1 MAEEK
6 ESMARRT
13 RRNAQIAKEGIM
25 DRADIP
31 EAPMIIDN
39 LVQMDNK
46 PDEDEPEQLLE
57 ERHGGRLFLSAL
69 SSRAKLDMQPRKL
82 AGQDVWELRLG
93 NDFVVGHV
101 GETVDPLPR
110 PKTTTDGPEIFE
122 PFRPKWSGITYHPK
136 LSTSRP
142 RRPFRR
148 VKGQPVIPHYI
159 FGPDD
164 RQVYYPSGYPWR
176 CIGLVLAWTNPS
188 GWPAWSGAGALVGGN
203 VVLTASHV
211 CPWGS
216 SPWMM
221 QFIPAYYDGS
231 SLLGVSSYV
240 QTYRGYRD
248 HGQGDDMATLKLY
261 TPLGE
266 TLGYY
271 GYKTYHDSWEDGHYW
286 TKCGYPGAVASGQ
299 RPSRITWFPI
309 VDDDNDGG
317 GVELEY
323 KADSSGGDSG
333 GPVFGWWSGSP
344 YVIGTHS
351 GGEEEYHF
359 PFSIVKNNVAAGG
372 GALSSLIG
380 WARNN
385 W

>member
-1 MAEEK
+1 
-6 ESMARRT
+6 
-13 RRNAQIAKEGIM
+13 M
-25 DRADIP
+25 DRSELP
-31 EAPMIIDN
+31 EAPAIVDDLVALDN
-39 LVQMDNK
+39 T
-46 PDEDEPEQLLE
+46 PDGDEPVQLLE
-57 ERHGGRLFLSAL
+57 TREAAPLYLSAL
-69 SSRAKLDMQPRKL
+69 SARAKPELRLQKL
-82 AGQDVWELRLG
+82 TGRDVWELRPGKELVIG
-93 NDFVVGHV
+93 QI
-101 GETVDPLPR
+101 GETADPLLRPR
-110 PKTTTDGPEIFE
+110 ATTAEPETFE
-122 PFRPKWSGITYHPK
+122 PLRPTWSGINYHPK
-136 LSTSRP
+136 VSATHP
-142 RRPFRR
+142 RRRFRR
-148 VKGQPVIPHYI
+148 VKGQRVVPHYI

-188 GWPAWSGAGALVGGN
+188 GAPAWSGTGALVGRN

-221 QFIPAYYDGS
+221 QFIPAYYDGA

-240 QTYRGYRD
+240 QSYRGYRD
-248 HGQGDDMATLKLY
+248 HGQGDDMSTLKLY
-261 TPLGE
+261 TPLGD
-266 TLGYY
+266 TLGYF
-271 GYKTYHDSWEDGHYW
+271 GYKTYHDSWEDGNYW

-309 VDDDNDGG
+309 VDDDNDGA

-323 KADSSGGDSG
+323 KADSSSGDSG

-344 YVIGTHS
+344 YVIGAHS

>member
-1 MAEEK
+1 MN
-6 ESMARRT
+6 ST
-13 RRNAQIAKEGIM
+13 
-25 DRADIP
+25 DFPD
-31 EAPMIIDN
+31 APMMVDN
-39 LVQMDNK
+39 LVALDNT
-46 PDEDEPEQLLE
+46 PDDEEPAQLSE
-57 ERHGGRLFLSAL
+57 MRLAAPLYVSAL
-69 SSRAKLDMQPRKL
+69 RSRAKPEMQFKKL
-82 AGQDVWELRLG
+82 ARRDVWELRLG
-93 NDFVVGHV
+93 EDLVVGQI
-101 GETVDPLPR
+101 GETEDPLPR
-110 PKTTTDGPEIFE
+110 PKATTTESETFE
-122 PFRPKWSGITYHPK
+122 PLCPSWSGITYHPK
-136 LSTSRP
+136 LSASPP
-142 RRPFRR
+142 RRRFRR
-148 VKGQPVIPHYI
+148 VKGQRVVPDGYI

-176 CIGLVLAWTNPS
+176 CIGLVLAWTDPS
-188 GWPAWSGAGALVGGN
+188 GSPAWSGAGALVGKN

-240 QTYRGYRD
+240 QTIRGYRD

-261 TPLGE
+261 TSLGD
-266 TLGYY
+266 TLGYF
-271 GYKTYHDSWEDGHYW
+271 GYKTYHDSWEDGNYW

-309 VDDDNDGG
+309 VDDDNDGA

-323 KADSSGGDSG
+323 KADSSSGDSG

-380 WARNN
+380 WARDN